1 MVANYLVRSSFHL
14 KKKYLFYPPCFTL
27 KSFLVAILMGTFTHS
42 TGDVD
47 IETGGDEDR
56 GGEGEQEEE
65 GEVVH
70 DEAGDDFIS

>member
-1 MVANYLVRSSFHL
+1 
-14 KKKYLFYPPCFTL
+14 
-27 KSFLVAILMGTFTHS
+27 MGTFTHS

-70 DEAGDDFIS
+70 DEARDDFLL

>member
-1 MVANYLVRSSFHL
+1 MVM
-14 KKKYLFYPPCFTL
+14 
-27 KSFLVAILMGTFTHS
+27 ILMMVVVMMMFTHS
-42 TGDVD
+42 TGNVD

-56 GGEGEQEEE
+56 GGEGKQEEE